1 MTPPHSASEP
11 AAFSLFEW
19 IGRGARN
26 FFDLAFKAM
35 EAYDALPLEPK
46 YRFKKYFEM
55 LLVRGGRRE
64 GSDILLRDER
74 ELAKV
79 LAKQGWW
86 VLERDITGPIQRDI
100 LRLGQED
107 RGGEIDVY
115 FCKLFSGNDYA
126 LLDTKVQT
134 WLANNYMAE
143 RKEIVL
149 DCLWAHK
156 QQKYT
161 LTIPSLLSLVDG
173 LTRDFMRRRKQTN
186 NLDGKR
192 ARIMRVKQFTDTY
205 RRKEPRLW
213 SSGFHRVINEFVY
226 ESFEFDSQVP
236 RTSLNRHGILHGE
249 IAHYAT
255 ESNSLKLFLMI
266 DTVQNFIQAWQRD
279 SFARRSLAP
288 GSKQK

>member
-1 MTPPHSASEP
+1 MTPPHSASKP

-26 FFDLAFKAM
+26 FFDFAFKAM
-35 EAYDALPLEPK
+35 EAYDALPLETK
-46 YRFKKYFEM
+46 YRFKKPFEM
-55 LLVRGGRRE
+55 ALLQGGHRE
-64 GSDILLRDER
+64 GADILLRDET
-74 ELAKV
+74 ELGNV
-79 LAKQGWW
+79 LVKQGWW

-100 LRLGQED
+100 LRLAQEG

-115 FCKLFSGNDYA
+115 FCNLFSENKYA
-126 LLDTKVQT
+126 LLDTKVQS
-134 WLANNYMAE
+134 WLGNNYMAE

-156 QQKYT
+156 QQRYT

-173 LTRDFMRRRKQTN
+173 LTRGFVRRRKQGN
-186 NLDGKR
+186 NLQGKR
-192 ARIMRVKQFTDTY
+192 AGPIRVKQFTDTY

-213 SSGFHRVINEFVY
+213 SSTFHRVINGFVY

-255 ESNSLKLFLMI
+255 QSNSLKLFLMI
-266 DTVQNFIQAWQRD
+266 DTIQHFIQVCERD
-279 SFARRSLAP
+279 SLARRSLAP

>member
-1 MTPPHSASEP
+1 MTPPHSASKP

-26 FFDLAFKAM
+26 FFDFAFKAM

-46 YRFKKYFEM
+46 YRIKKYFQM
-55 LLVRGGRRE
+55 VLVQGGHRE
-64 GSDILLRDER
+64 TADILLRDET

-79 LAKQGWW
+79 LANQGWW

-100 LRLGQED
+100 LRLAQKDGP
-107 RGGEIDVY
+107 GEIDTY
-115 FCKLFSGNDYA
+115 FCKLFSENNYA
-126 LLDTKVQT
+126 LLDTKVQS

-156 QQKYT
+156 QQRYT
-161 LTIPSLLSLVDG
+161 LTIPSLLSLFDG
-173 LTRDFMRRRKQTN
+173 LTRGSVRRSKQGN
-186 NLDGKR
+186 NLQGKR
-192 ARIMRVKQFTDTY
+192 AGSIRVKQFADTY
-205 RRKEPRLW
+205 RRKEPSLW
-213 SSGFHRVINEFVY
+213 SSGFRRVINEFVF
-226 ESFEFDSQVP
+226 ESFKFDSQVP

-249 IAHYAT
+249 IAHFGT

-266 DTVQNFIQAWQRD
+266 DTVQNFIQACERD
-279 SFARRSLAP
+279 SLARRSLAP